1 MNINKQEAEHFSK
14 NSFKILNVKTLLLEN
29 SIFGSEVVVFLK
41 DENSVDEF
49 SEWCK
54 KELLK
59 IKSQ

>member
-59 IKSQ
+59 IKS